1 MNPLPSCMRETP
13 KGIIISVKIQPGA
26 SREECVGLQ
35 AEALKIRVTAP
46 PVDSAANKALI
57 KFLSKKIRIPKS
69 HVTIIKGDSS
79 HHKQELLP
87 SSKETLLITNK
98 SCLQD

>member
-1 MNPLPSCMRETP
+1 MRETP
-13 KGIIISVKIQPGA
+13 KGIVISVKIQPGA

-69 HVTIIKGDSS
+69 HVAIIKGGTSR
-79 HHKQELLP
+79 HKQILLAGLKP
-87 SSKETLLITNK
+87 ADLDRFFLK
-98 SCLQD
+98 SCVS